1 MGGSDGADIGTGVEG
16 ECSGN
21 ESVAICGN
29 SLSGNR
35 VRDSFTRCED
45 LGREE
50 DGGPRTS
57 SLCSFGSEI

>member
-21 ESVAICGN
+21 DSVAMWGN

-35 VRDSFTRCED
+35 VRDSLAWEGLERED
-45 LGREE
+45 
-50 DGGPRTS
+50 DS
-57 SLCSFGSEI
+57 AV